1 MFGLNLENHFAKL
14 GDGFFTQQSAEKVA
28 VRPQLLHANASAA
41 SLIDLDPAI
50 FADPRFAAAMAGNI
64 PLEGFAP
71 LATVYSGHQFG
82 VWAGQLGDGRAL
94 LIGQVRNARGDLW
107 DIQLKGAGRT
117 LYSRSADG
125 RAVLRS
131 SIREYL
137 CGEAMHALGIPT
149 SRALSLVATGETVMR
164 EAPEPGAVIA
174 RLAPS
179 HVRFGH
185 FEHFHYAG
193 KAEMVRALLD
203 HVIAAHFPGLSDA
216 EFFGEAVRRT
226 AVMVAQWQAVG
237 FAHGVMNTDNMS
249 ILGLTLDYGPFGFM
263 DGYDP
268 HFICNHTDSQGRYSV
283 INQPGVAHWNLRALA
298 AALSRVVP
306 AEALVAELKNFEHY
320 FATQYRLLLRA
331 KLGLVRDGEL
341 VATAAVHL
349 GGRLLVVDP
358 VGCITRLDPAGRRL
372 ALRAGFDWQVG
383 SLVQP
388 GQLQLLADSMADA
401 LVRVLR
407 HQCGLRDVTELLLT
421 DPLPAVSDIDGLMF
435 SGGVGEYV
443 YHRESRDFGD
453 LGKLFGEAL
462 RLRLDAGALPWA
474 LLPAGECLR
483 ATVLGASE
491 YSVQLSGN
499 TTFVSNPGVLLP
511 RKNLQV
517 VPLAFALPERI
528 ESAEV
533 ARALTRSFLRHDLR
547 EGEQDNAISLRW
559 SGTPNYARLAALAD
573 GLLAALPR
581 SLAAG
586 RALYLVADGDIAQT
600 LGHLLQEDPRVR
612 GEVLVIDGVTLWGF
626 DFIDLGRIRMPSRTV
641 PVTIK
646 SLVFSEDPRA
656 HGKSDPAHAQGHR
669 HEHDHSHAHGH
680 DHGHSHSHGHDPSHG
695 HDHGHPHSHDHGH
708 TA

>member
-1 MFGLNLENHFAKL
+1 MPLSDTKAPSGGHTLQDHQLGTDL
-14 GDGFFTQQSAEKVA
+14 GDAHAHGEGADHDHDHDDFERVPGAADHALWLQDNVVLHSVGIDIGSAGTQVVFSNLHLQRVSDQLSTRYVVVAREPVYQSPSTLTPYQSETLIDAKAIGDIIERA
-28 VRPQLLHANASAA
+28 YAA
-41 SLIDLDPAI
+41 SGLHPDQIDA
-50 FADPRFAAAMAGNI
+50 
-64 PLEGFAP
+64 
-71 LATVYSGHQFG
+71 
-82 VWAGQLGDGRAL
+82 
-94 LIGQVRNARGDLW
+94 
-107 DIQLKGAGRT
+107 
-117 LYSRSADG
+117 
-125 RAVLRS
+125 
-131 SIREYL
+131 
-137 CGEAMHALGIPT
+137 
-149 SRALSLVATGETVMR
+149 
-164 EAPEPGAVIA
+164 GAVILTGEA
-174 RLAPS
+174 LRRENGQAI
-179 HVRFGH
+179 
-185 FEHFHYAG
+185 
-193 KAEMVRALLD
+193 AEMLAEQGGEFVCATAGHHMESMLA
-203 HVIAAHFPGLSDA
+203 VFGSGAA
-216 EFFGEAVRRT
+216 RRSYDDKST
-226 AVMVAQWQAVG
+226 
-237 FAHGVMNTDNMS
+237 
-249 ILGLTLDYGPFGFM
+249 ILNVDIGGGT
-263 DGYDP
+263 
-268 HFICNHTDSQGRYSV
+268 T
-283 INQPGVAHWNLRALA
+283 
-298 AALSRVVP
+298 
-306 AEALVAELKNFEHY
+306 
-320 FATQYRLLLRA
+320 

-443 YHRESRDFGD
+443 YRRESRDFGD

-499 TTFVSNPGVLLP
+499 TTFVSNPGALLP

-656 HGKSDPAHAQGHR
+656 HGKSDPAHAPGHR

-680 DHGHSHSHGHDPSHG
+680 EHSHGPDHGHSHSH
-695 HDHGHPHSHDHGH
+695 DHTHSHDHGH

>member
-1 MFGLNLENHFAKL
+1 MPLSDTKAPSGGHTLQDHQLGTDL
-14 GDGFFTQQSAEKVA
+14 GDAHAHGEGADHDHDHDDFERVPGAADHALWLQDNVVLHSVGIDIGSAGTQVVFSNLHLQRVSDQLSTRYVVVAREPVYQSPSTLTPYQSETLIDAKAIGDIIERA
-28 VRPQLLHANASAA
+28 YAA
-41 SLIDLDPAI
+41 SGLHPDQIDA
-50 FADPRFAAAMAGNI
+50 
-64 PLEGFAP
+64 
-71 LATVYSGHQFG
+71 
-82 VWAGQLGDGRAL
+82 
-94 LIGQVRNARGDLW
+94 
-107 DIQLKGAGRT
+107 
-117 LYSRSADG
+117 
-125 RAVLRS
+125 
-131 SIREYL
+131 
-137 CGEAMHALGIPT
+137 
-149 SRALSLVATGETVMR
+149 
-164 EAPEPGAVIA
+164 GAVILTGEA
-174 RLAPS
+174 LRRENGQAI
-179 HVRFGH
+179 
-185 FEHFHYAG
+185 
-193 KAEMVRALLD
+193 AEMLAEQGGEFVCATAGHHMESMLA
-203 HVIAAHFPGLSDA
+203 VFGSGAA
-216 EFFGEAVRRT
+216 RRSYDDKST
-226 AVMVAQWQAVG
+226 
-237 FAHGVMNTDNMS
+237 
-249 ILGLTLDYGPFGFM
+249 ILNVDIGGGT
-263 DGYDP
+263 
-268 HFICNHTDSQGRYSV
+268 T
-283 INQPGVAHWNLRALA
+283 
-298 AALSRVVP
+298 
-306 AEALVAELKNFEHY
+306 
-320 FATQYRLLLRA
+320 
-331 KLGLVRDGEL
+331 KLGLVRDGDL

-443 YHRESRDFGD
+443 YRRESRDFGD

-499 TTFVSNPGVLLP
+499 TTFVSNPGALLP

-656 HGKSDPAHAQGHR
+656 HGKSDPAHAPGHR

-680 DHGHSHSHGHDPSHG
+680 EHSHGPDHGHSHSHDHDHGHG
-695 HDHGHPHSHDHGH
+695 HDHPHSHDHGH

>member
-1 MFGLNLENHFAKL
+1 MPLSDTKAPSGGHTLQDHQLGTDL
-14 GDGFFTQQSAEKVA
+14 GDAHAHGEGADHDHDHDDFERVPGAADHALWLQDNVVLHSVGIDIGSAGTQVVFSNLHLQRVSDQLSTRYVVVAREPVYQSPSTLTPYQSETLIDAKAIGDIIERA
-28 VRPQLLHANASAA
+28 YAA
-41 SLIDLDPAI
+41 SGLHPDQIDA
-50 FADPRFAAAMAGNI
+50 
-64 PLEGFAP
+64 
-71 LATVYSGHQFG
+71 
-82 VWAGQLGDGRAL
+82 
-94 LIGQVRNARGDLW
+94 
-107 DIQLKGAGRT
+107 
-117 LYSRSADG
+117 
-125 RAVLRS
+125 
-131 SIREYL
+131 
-137 CGEAMHALGIPT
+137 
-149 SRALSLVATGETVMR
+149 
-164 EAPEPGAVIA
+164 GAVILTGEA
-174 RLAPS
+174 LRRENGQAI
-179 HVRFGH
+179 
-185 FEHFHYAG
+185 
-193 KAEMVRALLD
+193 AEMLAEQGGEFVCATAGHHMESMLA
-203 HVIAAHFPGLSDA
+203 VFGSGAA
-216 EFFGEAVRRT
+216 RRSYDDKST
-226 AVMVAQWQAVG
+226 
-237 FAHGVMNTDNMS
+237 
-249 ILGLTLDYGPFGFM
+249 ILNVDIGGGT
-263 DGYDP
+263 
-268 HFICNHTDSQGRYSV
+268 T
-283 INQPGVAHWNLRALA
+283 
-298 AALSRVVP
+298 
-306 AEALVAELKNFEHY
+306 
-320 FATQYRLLLRA
+320 

-443 YHRESRDFGD
+443 YRRESRDFGD

-499 TTFVSNPGVLLP
+499 TTYVSNPGVLLP

-656 HGKSDPAHAQGHR
+656 HGKSDPAHAPSHR

-680 DHGHSHSHGHDPSHG
+680 EHSHGPDHGHSHSHD
-695 HDHGHPHSHDHGH
+695 HPHSHDHGH

>member
-1 MFGLNLENHFAKL
+1 MPLSDTKAPSGGHTLQDHQLGTDL
-14 GDGFFTQQSAEKVA
+14 GDAHAHGEGADHDHDHDDFERVPGAADHALWLQDNVVLHSVGIDIGSAGTQVVFSNLHLQRVSDQLSTRYVVVAREPVYQSPSTLTPYQSETLIDAKAIGDIIERA
-28 VRPQLLHANASAA
+28 YAA
-41 SLIDLDPAI
+41 SGLHPDQIDA
-50 FADPRFAAAMAGNI
+50 
-64 PLEGFAP
+64 
-71 LATVYSGHQFG
+71 
-82 VWAGQLGDGRAL
+82 
-94 LIGQVRNARGDLW
+94 
-107 DIQLKGAGRT
+107 
-117 LYSRSADG
+117 
-125 RAVLRS
+125 
-131 SIREYL
+131 
-137 CGEAMHALGIPT
+137 
-149 SRALSLVATGETVMR
+149 
-164 EAPEPGAVIA
+164 GAVILTGEA
-174 RLAPS
+174 LRRENGQAI
-179 HVRFGH
+179 
-185 FEHFHYAG
+185 
-193 KAEMVRALLD
+193 AEMLAEQGGEFVCATAGHHMESMLA
-203 HVIAAHFPGLSDA
+203 VFGSGAA
-216 EFFGEAVRRT
+216 RRSYDDKST
-226 AVMVAQWQAVG
+226 
-237 FAHGVMNTDNMS
+237 
-249 ILGLTLDYGPFGFM
+249 ILNVDIGGGT
-263 DGYDP
+263 
-268 HFICNHTDSQGRYSV
+268 T
-283 INQPGVAHWNLRALA
+283 
-298 AALSRVVP
+298 
-306 AEALVAELKNFEHY
+306 
-320 FATQYRLLLRA
+320 

-443 YHRESRDFGD
+443 YRRESRDFGD

-499 TTFVSNPGVLLP
+499 TTYVSNPGVLLP

-656 HGKSDPAHAQGHR
+656 HGKSDPAHAPGHR

-680 DHGHSHSHGHDPSHG
+680 EHSHGPDHGHSHSHDHEHG
-695 HDHGHPHSHDHGH
+695 HGHTHSHDHGH

>member
-1 MFGLNLENHFAKL
+1 MPLSDTKAPSGGHTLQDHQLGTDL
-14 GDGFFTQQSAEKVA
+14 GDAHAHGEGADHDHDHDDFERVPGAADHALWLQDNVVLHSVGIDIGSAGTQVVFSNLHLQRVSDQLSTRYVVVAREPVYQSPSTLTPYQSETLIDAKAIGDIIERA
-28 VRPQLLHANASAA
+28 YAA
-41 SLIDLDPAI
+41 SGLHPDQIDA
-50 FADPRFAAAMAGNI
+50 
-64 PLEGFAP
+64 
-71 LATVYSGHQFG
+71 
-82 VWAGQLGDGRAL
+82 
-94 LIGQVRNARGDLW
+94 
-107 DIQLKGAGRT
+107 
-117 LYSRSADG
+117 
-125 RAVLRS
+125 
-131 SIREYL
+131 
-137 CGEAMHALGIPT
+137 
-149 SRALSLVATGETVMR
+149 
-164 EAPEPGAVIA
+164 GAVILTGEA
-174 RLAPS
+174 LRRENGQAI
-179 HVRFGH
+179 
-185 FEHFHYAG
+185 
-193 KAEMVRALLD
+193 AEMLAEQGGEFVCATAGHHMESMLA
-203 HVIAAHFPGLSDA
+203 VFGSGAA
-216 EFFGEAVRRT
+216 RRSYDDKST
-226 AVMVAQWQAVG
+226 
-237 FAHGVMNTDNMS
+237 
-249 ILGLTLDYGPFGFM
+249 ILNVDIGGGT
-263 DGYDP
+263 
-268 HFICNHTDSQGRYSV
+268 T
-283 INQPGVAHWNLRALA
+283 
-298 AALSRVVP
+298 
-306 AEALVAELKNFEHY
+306 
-320 FATQYRLLLRA
+320 

-443 YHRESRDFGD
+443 YRRESRDFGD

-499 TTFVSNPGVLLP
+499 TTYVSNPGVLLP

-656 HGKSDPAHAQGHR
+656 HGKSDPAHAPGHR

-680 DHGHSHSHGHDPSHG
+680 EHSHGHDHGHSHSHDHDHGHG
-695 HDHGHPHSHDHGH
+695 HDHTHSHDHGH

>member
-1 MFGLNLENHFAKL
+1 MPLSDTKAPTGGHTLQDHQLGTDL
-14 GDGFFTQQSAEKVA
+14 GDAHAHGEGADHDHDHDDFERVPGAADHALWLQDNVVLHSVGIDIGSAGTQVVFSNLHLQRVSDQLSTRYVVVAREPVYQSPSTLTPYQSETLIDAKAIGDIIERA
-28 VRPQLLHANASAA
+28 YAA
-41 SLIDLDPAI
+41 SGLHPDQIDA
-50 FADPRFAAAMAGNI
+50 
-64 PLEGFAP
+64 
-71 LATVYSGHQFG
+71 
-82 VWAGQLGDGRAL
+82 
-94 LIGQVRNARGDLW
+94 
-107 DIQLKGAGRT
+107 
-117 LYSRSADG
+117 
-125 RAVLRS
+125 
-131 SIREYL
+131 
-137 CGEAMHALGIPT
+137 
-149 SRALSLVATGETVMR
+149 
-164 EAPEPGAVIA
+164 GAVILTGEA
-174 RLAPS
+174 LRRENGQAI
-179 HVRFGH
+179 
-185 FEHFHYAG
+185 
-193 KAEMVRALLD
+193 AEMLAEQGGEFVCATAGHHMESMLA
-203 HVIAAHFPGLSDA
+203 VFGSGAA
-216 EFFGEAVRRT
+216 RRSYDDKST
-226 AVMVAQWQAVG
+226 
-237 FAHGVMNTDNMS
+237 
-249 ILGLTLDYGPFGFM
+249 ILNVDIGGGT
-263 DGYDP
+263 
-268 HFICNHTDSQGRYSV
+268 T
-283 INQPGVAHWNLRALA
+283 
-298 AALSRVVP
+298 
-306 AEALVAELKNFEHY
+306 
-320 FATQYRLLLRA
+320 

-443 YHRESRDFGD
+443 YRRESRDFGD

-499 TTFVSNPGVLLP
+499 TTFVSNPGALLP

-656 HGKSDPAHAQGHR
+656 HGKSDPAHAPGHR

-680 DHGHSHSHGHDPSHG
+680 EHSHGPDHGHSHSHDHEHAHG
-695 HDHGHPHSHDHGH
+695 HDHTHSHDHGH